1 MLQIFYFSMF
11 CLVFAISNSI
21 CHLRSTLQ
29 LIRKEK
35 LFFIFFSGVFI
46 LIVKWNTQVHPYL
59 LADNRHY
66 IFYIWQRF
74 YHRYSWFRYAMCP
87 LYVLALMLVHRGI
100 EHLRFSFKFMFWL
113 SVFLVLCFQRLL
125 EVRYFLIP
133 FVLFRL
139 NTRPNLKNRLPQ
151 WLELG
156 FYVVLNALTF
166 YIFFTKEIK
175 WKDFKEPQRI
185 IW

>member
-1 MLQIFYFSMF
+1 MFYFSMF

-21 CHLRSTLQ
+21 CNIRSTLQ
-29 LIRKEK
+29 LIRNEK

-46 LIVKWNTQVHPYL
+46 LIVKWNTLVHPYL

-74 YHRYSWFRYAMCP
+74 YHRYNWFRYAMCP
-87 LYVLALMLVHRGI
+87 VYVLALMLMHRGI
-100 EHLRFSFKFMFWL
+100 QHLRFSFKLMFWL

-156 FYVVLNALTF
+156 FYVILNALAF